1 MDSCFNVLKQE
12 RDNLGIMSILHVK
25 DSKHLQ
31 LLRRAKP
38 RDVIGVRNRCL

>member
-1 MDSCFNVLKQE
+1 MKQE
-12 RDNLGIMSILHVK
+12 RFNLGVTRIMSILHVK

-38 RDVIGVRNRCL
+38 GLSLE